1 MSLKLFFLPN
11 IRFCSFC
18 SIRPIKWSIH
28 QYFFQE
34 SNLKKMMP
42 WNTAWE
48 FQEIRGDWLIAGSQ
62 VPCILD
68 MDWRRT
74 WLPYMQHWG
83 TGNLIA
89 FCWPQFQNWSI
100 VDDALFEN
108 HKNSNGQ
115 NETGSFQYFSAE
127 KHAALGVGENLV
139 FLSFIK
145 TESFL
150 SGNLACA
157 FSCLLFSILTIYR
170 SFFPTR
176 IALFHASSK
185 FVLFSLSC
193 SVVLFLAKHEIALD
207 QKWNISTL

>member
-1 MSLKLFFLPN
+1 
-11 IRFCSFC
+11 
-18 SIRPIKWSIH
+18 
-28 QYFFQE
+28 
-34 SNLKKMMP
+34 
-42 WNTAWE
+42 
-48 FQEIRGDWLIAGSQ
+48 
-62 VPCILD
+62 

-83 TGNLIA
+83 TGNSIA

-108 HKNSNGQ
+108 HKNNNGQ

-207 QKWNISTL
+207 QITKINRASSLHWIPLLTQAIRPFDTIWYDSRYLELSRKIERDSS

>member
-1 MSLKLFFLPN
+1 
-11 IRFCSFC
+11 
-18 SIRPIKWSIH
+18 
-28 QYFFQE
+28 
-34 SNLKKMMP
+34 
-42 WNTAWE
+42 
-48 FQEIRGDWLIAGSQ
+48 
-62 VPCILD
+62 

-83 TGNLIA
+83 TGNSVA

-100 VDDALFEN
+100 VGDALFEN

-157 FSCLLFSILTIYR
+157 FSYLLVSILTIYR
-170 SFFPTR
+170 SFCPTR
-176 IALFHASSK
+176 IALFHTSSE

-207 QKWNISTL
+207 QKWNISTLQFPRSKGLVNCIEFLCWRRPPGHLIRFDMIPDISNFRGKLREIRVN